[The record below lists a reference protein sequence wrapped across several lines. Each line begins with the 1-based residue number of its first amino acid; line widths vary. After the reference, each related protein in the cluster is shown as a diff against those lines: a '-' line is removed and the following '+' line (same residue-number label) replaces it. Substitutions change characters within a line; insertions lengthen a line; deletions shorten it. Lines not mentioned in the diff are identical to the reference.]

1 MPAPPARSRSASV
14 PGFPMPFP
22 KANSMKTIK
31 TSQRLTLTLIGAAT
45 IIGASACGTASGTSS
60 SPASSTAAGS
70 ASASMDPGMN
80 MGSSPVA
87 SATPSSMGEASSTAG
102 TAAEMT
108 IHIKSFA
115 YTGAD
120 SVLAGS
126 TVTVMNMDNV
136 AHTVT
141 ADDGSFDAVV
151 KAGTSTTFT
160 APAKPGTYTYH
171 CTYHSNMH
179 GTLNIK

>member
-1 MPAPPARSRSASV
+1 
-14 PGFPMPFP
+14 
-22 KANSMKTIK
+22 MKTIV
-31 TSQRLTLTLIGAAT
+31 TRQRLAVALVGAAT
-45 IIGASACGTASGTSS
+45 ILGAGACGTTETGT
-60 SPASSTAAGS
+60 G
-70 ASASMDPGMN
+70 
-80 MGSSPVA
+80 
-87 SATPSSMGEASSTAG
+87 SATPSTMTASAGASMAPGMTMSPSSTSTSMGMTTGTTG
-102 TAAEMT
+102 TAAEAT

-115 YTGAD
+115 YTGPD
-120 SVLAGS
+120 SVPAGS

-136 AHTVT
+136 AHTVS

-179 GTLNIK
+179 GTLSVK

>member
-1 MPAPPARSRSASV
+1 MMTTRTR
-14 PGFPMPFP
+14 
-22 KANSMKTIK
+22 
-31 TSQRLTLTLIGAAT
+31 QRITLALIGAAT
-45 IIGASACGTASGTSS
+45 IIGASACGNAGTGTSS
-60 SPASSTAAGS
+60 PAAPPGTASSA
-70 ASASMDPGMN
+70 ASMDPGMAAPS
-80 MGSSPVA
+80 MASSM
-87 SATPSSMGEASSTAG
+87 PSSMGATMGASGGPAA
-102 TAAEMT
+102 TAAEAT

-120 SVLAGS
+120 SVPAGA
-126 TVTVMNMDNV
+126 TVTVMNMDSE

-151 KAGTSTTFT
+151 KAGASTTFT

-179 GTLNIK
+179 GTLTVK